1 MNILIRYTVRS
12 LQTHRKRTIL
22 SAAGIVIAVAMIT
35 AVMMFGTSL
44 LDYLQRKA
52 VYETGS
58 WDLAYRQL
66 NETQRQAIADSP
78 VTAATI
84 VVSELG

>member
-44 LDYLQRKA
+44 LDYLQRNVFIMRDDNA
-52 VYETGS
+52 R
-58 WDLAYRQL
+58 L
-66 NETQRQAIADSP
+66 IALP
-78 VTAATI
+78 VGA
-84 VVSELG
+84 S